1 MIKRFFENL
10 RLRLVHR
17 GFLTLNEKLLRV
29 LVAMK
34 TREELAIIETN
45 IEGFS
50 KSWLNALSKYFY
62 ALPESAVEQLGL
74 IRNDNCMDAI
84 RELIIPAEWV
94 NADVKELSKFTFEF

>member
-1 MIKRFFENL
+1 MTTL
-10 RLRLVHR
+10 P
-17 GFLTLNEKLLRV
+17 LNEKLLRV